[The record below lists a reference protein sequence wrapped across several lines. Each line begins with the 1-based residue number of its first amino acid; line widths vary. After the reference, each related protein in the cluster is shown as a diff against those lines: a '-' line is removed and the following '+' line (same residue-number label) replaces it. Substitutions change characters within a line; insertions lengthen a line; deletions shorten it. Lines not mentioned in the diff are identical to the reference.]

1 MNNPMLWN
9 EKDINV
15 ELHKTPGWRAYAD
28 KGWSVQKVGGAYP
41 LSPPRFV
48 AINHTTK
55 MATDAARQ
63 ISTLLR
69 RIERG
74 SFNYWLYTKWARRE
88 KKG

>member
-15 ELHKTPGWRAYAD
+15 ELHKTPGWRTYAD
-28 KGWSVQKVGGAYP
+28 KGWSVQKMGGAFP

-48 AINHTTK
+48 AVNHTTK
-55 MATDAARQ
+55 MATDPAKL
-63 ISTLLR
+63 ITTLLR

-74 SFNYWLYTKWARRE
+74 SYSYWQYTKWAKRE
-88 KKG
+88 EKG

>member
-28 KGWSVQKVGGAYP
+28 KGWSVMKIGGAAF
-41 LSPPRFV
+41 PPRFV
-48 AINHTTK
+48 AVNHTTK

-74 SFNYWLYTKWARRE
+74 SFNYWLYTKWARHE